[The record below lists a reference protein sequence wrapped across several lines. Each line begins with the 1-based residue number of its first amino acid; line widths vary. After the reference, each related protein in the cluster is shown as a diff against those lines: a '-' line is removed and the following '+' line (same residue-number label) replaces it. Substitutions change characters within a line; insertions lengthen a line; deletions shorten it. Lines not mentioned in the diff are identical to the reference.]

1 MRRLSTCV
9 LLAFFLY
16 GCGDECSSYSN
27 YSCKQIEDATY
38 EVYFYFPDDH
48 EKPLGR
54 VTGLQS
60 CSSTANAYAAQTGAP
75 KRWICCMVTSTSSCE
90 EKHR

>member
-1 MRRLSTCV
+1 MREFSISV
-9 LLAFFLY
+9 ALAFFLS

-27 YSCKQIEDATY
+27 YTCQQIEDATY
-38 EVYFYFPDDH
+38 DVYFYFPDDR
-48 EKPLGR
+48 EQPLGR

-60 CSSTANAYAAQTGAP
+60 CSSTAGAYASQTGAP
-75 KRWICCMVTSTSSCE
+75 KSWICCMVTSKSSCE